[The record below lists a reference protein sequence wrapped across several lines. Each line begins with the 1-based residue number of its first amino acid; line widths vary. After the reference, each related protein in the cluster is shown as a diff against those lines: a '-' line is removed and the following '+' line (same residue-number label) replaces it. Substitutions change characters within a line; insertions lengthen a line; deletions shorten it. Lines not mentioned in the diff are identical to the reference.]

1 MSLLPVIRGEASSV
15 RDHALAGVWGR
26 EVHVIDAETKYARA
40 PVAQNEP
47 LSMWSNRWSTM
58 PIHSNPKIRLPLPD
72 DRAYLDR
79 MPGSK
84 VPVIRQPFVA
94 GDMLPFWAYG
104 DFSGN
109 HLYDLRNDPHE
120 DENRA
125 GEPREHAAA
134 DKLRE
139 ALKQIEA
146 PDDQF
151 ARLGLS

>member
-1 MSLLPVIRGEASSV
+1 
-15 RDHALAGVWGR
+15 
-26 EVHVIDAETKYARA
+26 
-40 PVAQNEP
+40 
-47 LSMWSNRWSTM
+47 M
-58 PIHSNPKIRLPLPD
+58 PIHANPKIRLPLPD

-109 HLYDLRNDPHE
+109 HLYDLRNDPNE
-120 DENRA
+120 NENRA
-125 GEPREHAAA
+125 GDKRERESA

-151 ARLGLS
+151 ARLGLG